1 MCALSGRPQSD
12 NNKPHTRAQSD
23 PGSLQSPQ
31 PVLRRDQMDFEQECV
46 TPVLFAL
53 PKGRQEKAVLALL
66 NEAGISVKDH
76 ERCYRPTLSL
86 PGFRVK
92 MLRSRNIVEMLH
104 LGTRDLG
111 FAGRDWVM
119 ELGADLVE
127 LLDTGFDPVR
137 IVAAAPQVNVER
149 LKGGGGLGEFTVVAS
164 EYERL
169 TKAWMEEK
177 GMNARFMRSYG
188 ATEVFPPEDA
198 DCIVDNVS
206 SGDTMRANGLVIFDQ
221 LMTSSTRLYASHAAM
236 ADPVKAPLIENLI
249 MLFRSV
255 LEARRR
261 VMIEVNVDGDTSLDR
276 VVEILPCMREAT
288 VSRLHGK
295 VGYAVKAAVPRD
307 LLAGLIPKIKARGG
321 TDIVVSPISQIVM

>member
-1 MCALSGRPQSD
+1 MTIAAGKTTLETAQAQAQAL
-12 NNKPHTRAQSD
+12 AQN
-23 PGSLQSPQ
+23 QPQ
-31 PVLRRDQMDFEQECV
+31 PHSEEQGCELGL
-46 TPVLFAL
+46 TNPVLLAL
-53 PKGRQEKAVLALL
+53 PKGRQEKGVLTLL
-66 NEAGISVKDH
+66 AEAGISVKDY

-86 PGFRVK
+86 PNFNVK

-111 FAGRDWVM
+111 FAGNDWVM

-127 LLDTGFDPVR
+127 LLDTGLDPVR
-137 IVAAAPQVNVER
+137 IVAAAPAANVER
-149 LKGGGGLGEFTVVAS
+149 LRGGNGNGSGNEGSAVVAS

-169 TKAWMEEK
+169 TKAWMERQ
-177 GMNARFMRSYG
+177 GLNARFMRSYG

-221 LMTSSTRLYASHAAM
+221 LLVSSTRLYASHAAM
-236 ADPVKAPLIENLI
+236 NNPVKAQLIGDVV
-249 MLFRSV
+249 MLLRSV
-255 LEARRR
+255 LEARQR
-261 VMIEVNVDGDTSLDR
+261 VMIEVNVDGDGSLDA

-295 VGYAVKAAVPRD
+295 VGYAVKAAVPRAD
-307 LLAGLIPKIKARGG
+307 LAGLIPKIKAKGG